1 VAMADKTQ
9 KQKSSNNKPKLT
21 IKEKKERKERKL
33 AAKKS
38 R

>member
-1 VAMADKTQ
+1 MANKDQ
-9 KQKSSNNKPKLT
+9 KKKSATNKPKLT
-21 IKEKKERKERKL
+21 MQEKKERKERKL

>member
-1 VAMADKTQ
+1 MADKDQ
-9 KQKSSNNKPKLT
+9 KKKSANNKPKLT